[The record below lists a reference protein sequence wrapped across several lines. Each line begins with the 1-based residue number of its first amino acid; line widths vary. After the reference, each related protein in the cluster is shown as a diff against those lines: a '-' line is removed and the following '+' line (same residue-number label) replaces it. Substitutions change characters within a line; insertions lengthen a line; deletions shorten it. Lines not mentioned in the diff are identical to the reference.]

1 VTRRVEIIPLESG
14 YVVKGWAQTEAE
26 AFALQ
31 SALVAVPPA
40 RAFTPGLAR
49 GEAFDAP
56 ERASGFAE
64 HATNGR
70 PVEAGESL
78 QFYAPPNCGLP
89 PSGYAEDAG
98 TALALAQHE
107 AACDGDECT
116 GAACLLTR
124 GSD

>member
-1 VTRRVEIIPLESG
+1 MTRRVEIIPLESG

-56 ERASGFAE
+56 E
-64 HATNGR
+64 
-70 PVEAGESL
+70 PM
-78 QFYAPPNCGLP
+78 PPNCGLP
-89 PSGYAEDAG
+89 PSGYAEPTTG
-98 TALALAQHE
+98 EMLAQAQHI
-107 AACDGDECT
+107 AAEDDEGCT
-116 GAACLLTR
+116 SAVCAMTR
-124 GSD
+124 GSGD